1 MYKLTNT
8 GQEVQDALNAVLEK
22 SAGGHLKEATTSSS
36 GLMSAADKQ
45 RLRDQEGE
53 IDAIDQATQRAQA
66 KAEAAFTRAG
76 EAMTHSIN
84 LSEKR
89 VNGQQLKYGV
99 DLTGEDIPVNPVTK
113 DTVAQALGKRVEIT
127 LRINGK
133 QLNEDVTLTASDID
147 AGGKSIM
154 DRLQDLIA
162 GKVDNTIRINNYVL
176 NKSVNLSAQDIN
188 LTKDSGKSIYDFIM
202 ALDTNKVNKTTAING
217 QPLTG
222 NVTLTGE
229 DIPSLAIQDYPT
241 VDEALHRLDGDKAD
255 LNNNQQSIVA
265 QEVTVDHVNTNSI
278 FLNGNNL
285 TTNGTDLVF
294 EGDTVAMQGELD
306 EKVDKNDDWNYYD
319 VIEQDVVTGSFADA
333 NFGNPFAIQT
343 AHAQINS
350 IKKNKQDKLVSGTNI
365 KTINGESIVGSGD
378 ITIEGGTEEIYIGT
392 GTPPED
398 AKIAINPNE
407 NFVSIEQTTGQATD
421 KVMSQKAVTDEL
433 AKKQHTLTAGE
444 NITIEN
450 NVISSNGALRPLFIA
465 AGAVYNSTTG
475 YYELNGLTDITE
487 AEMMAI
493 YSYTNTNVSSP
504 WVAGQFAGTSIRTN
518 LQNYSEGII
527 GSYQSSGMEPFISC
541 SKIEVINAVKS
552 NDPDAK
558 RTMAN
563 DMVYTFYGCIKLK
576 KIIGSINVNNCTL
589 YNKTFDNCLLLEEV
603 KLKKLKANISFA
615 QSPNLSKESILYMI
629 NNENATSAI
638 TITLHPTAYAMAQAD
653 TEIQTALSN
662 HPFVTL
668 ASE

>member
-255 LNNNQQSIVA
+255 KTELNAKADLNPQGALATGQEQRLVVTFINTGCEIVTPTVA
-265 QEVTVDHVNTNSI
+265 GVYYNGQTKKVETYEEQGSATVSKVVKVLSETPSQNVVYCDKAENKLYRWDGSKMVQLSSGGGDSYTKAETDALLAGKASATSQMQMDYEEEPVEVDTNSAI
-278 FLNGNNL
+278 LFMSAGINNHIHD
-285 TTNGTDLVF
+285 TDEALA
-294 EGDTVAMQGELD
+294 TKA
-306 EKVDKNDDWNYYD
+306 DKD
-319 VIEQDVVTGSFADA
+319 GF
-333 NFGNPFAIQT
+333 
-343 AHAQINS
+343 
-350 IKKNKQDKLVSGTNI
+350 

-378 ITIEGGTEEIYIGT
+378 ITIDGGGV
-392 GTPPED
+392 D
-398 AKIAINPNE
+398 
-407 NFVSIEQTTGQATD
+407 VVQTTGQSTTA
-421 KVMSQKAVTDEL
+421 VMSQKAVTEAINKPIESNTASVVTLSATKVLDLGSRGAFEVRINNADPTAEYEFTFVGGSGVSVTFPSGIDL
-433 AKKQHTLTAGE
+433 GGFAPSEGKKYDC
-444 NITIEN
+444 II
-450 NVISSNGALRPLFIA
+450 
-465 AGAVYNSTTG
+465 YNSKLY
-475 YYELNGLTDITE
+475 YYE
-487 AEMMAI
+487 
-493 YSYTNTNVSSP
+493 
-504 WVAGQFAGTSIRTN
+504 W
-518 LQNYSEGII
+518 
-527 GSYQSSGMEPFISC
+527 
-541 SKIEVINAVKS
+541 
-552 NDPDAK
+552 
-558 RTMAN
+558 
-563 DMVYTFYGCIKLK
+563 
-576 KIIGSINVNNCTL
+576 
-589 YNKTFDNCLLLEEV
+589 
-603 KLKKLKANISFA
+603 
-615 QSPNLSKESILYMI
+615 
-629 NNENATSAI
+629 
-638 TITLHPTAYAMAQAD
+638 
-653 TEIQTALSN
+653 
-662 HPFVTL
+662 
-668 ASE
+668 